1 MTTDNTLKDPS
12 NIKAYRETLA
22 EIIVNDMPTEE
33 LRRRTKE
40 HLVSMYKNS
49 KSYFLREYWDYF
61 EETGGHCPFQING
74 E

>member
-33 LRRRTKE
+33 LRRRT
-40 HLVSMYKNS
+40 
-49 KSYFLREYWDYF
+49 
-61 EETGGHCPFQING
+61 
-74 E
+74 